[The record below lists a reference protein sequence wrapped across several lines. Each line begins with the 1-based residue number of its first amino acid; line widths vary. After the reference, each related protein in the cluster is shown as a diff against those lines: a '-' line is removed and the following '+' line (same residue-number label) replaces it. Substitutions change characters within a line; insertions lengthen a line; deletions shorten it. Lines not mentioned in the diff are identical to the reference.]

1 MRKTF
6 SKRLEPVPRRRAL
19 VLIARKSPKSLTS
32 RGAQFSDTDYAVPIS
47 RASSKLALR
56 LHASIWRIMRDE
68 AKKPS
73 ATVELRPEERRKHA
87 RYPFSAAA
95 EVFEPQSNTRVTG
108 RCSDLARGGCFID
121 AMSPFPVGTSV
132 AIFISFDQKKFEA
145 KGRVVYSQSGMG
157 MGLEFTSVGPDQRW
171 ILEQWI
177 SELSGQPPAKLKVIE
192 TERAP
197 EPDASGND
205 EPRYVLNE
213 LIITLMRKGVLTDK
227 EGKTLLLKL
236 MS

>member
-1 MRKTF
+1 MR
-6 SKRLEPVPRRRAL
+6 EEV
-19 VLIARKSPKSLTS
+19 
-32 RGAQFSDTDYAVPIS
+32 
-47 RASSKLALR
+47 
-56 LHASIWRIMRDE
+56 
-68 AKKPS
+68 KKPS
-73 ATVELRPEERRKHA
+73 TAVELRPDERRKHA

-95 EVFEPQSNTRVTG
+95 EVFEPQANARVSG

-121 AMSPFPVGTSV
+121 AMSPFPVGTAV
-132 AIFISFDQKKFEA
+132 AVFLTLDQKKFEA
-145 KGRVVYSQSGMG
+145 KARVAYSQNGMG

-171 ILEQWI
+171 ILDQWI
-177 SELSGQPPAKLKVIE
+177 GELSGQPLAKLKVIE

-197 EPDASGND
+197 EPDSTTND

-227 EGKTLLLKL
+227 EGKALLLKL